1 MKLDNF
7 KRSSK
12 LIQKLMHCSGML
24 KLRVAKIEERWVK
37 EHLPETKGFLSTFLC
52 HEIKVGLER
61 QARQELLSWIFYCA
75 PEWLRPLCFYEKLL
89 RSRNSLVMIWNKVA
103 ILKWNNHP
111 ILRILLWQNYLWSHW
126 NKPIFSIVF
135 FISSSA
141 LQPDLMFDKSV
152 LDHA

>member
-1 MKLDNF
+1 M
-7 KRSSK
+7 
-12 LIQKLMHCSGML
+12 
-24 KLRVAKIEERWVK
+24 
-37 EHLPETKGFLSTFLC
+37 STFLC

-141 LQPDLMFDKSV
+141 LQPDLMFDKKCFGSCLNKGQKIFV
-152 LDHA
+152 DPWFSRQWVFQKLVIHQKLLCH